1 MDINSIVTNVKRVLA
16 PFGIGKTQVPNND
29 IPYKKTTV
37 ENQMSWYDGI
47 PTITTEPVREDGTGG
62 IPPRAG
68 DIAGLHNVWST
79 TQFNAQLGIMP
90 NEYNSAYQDS
100 EYFKGY
106 PRGAVVLWPA
116 GDSTTKNIYI
126 SLIDNNTY
134 LPNNTQYWRQMID
147 GNAFANINLTNVPY
161 TPYYSDSIERTGVDF
176 VVRWWSRNDGQLAWR
191 LWRSGYCEIEGRT
204 WGITNTNS
212 INITLPFPIQ
222 RGGCNCQATPE
233 RSRTDNDWDMG
244 GVGLRLISNTV
255 AQMSFSRIPE
265 NPAYYYWRVTGE
277 IQR

>member
-29 IPYKKTTV
+29 IPYRKTTI

-147 GNAFANINLTNVPY
+147 GNAFANISLGNLN
-161 TPYYSDSIERTGVDF
+161 
-176 VVRWWSRNDGQLAWR
+176 
-191 LWRSGYCEIEGRT
+191 IEGKGLIKNIAFPAYSAREWRYAET
-204 WGITNTNS
+204 NYTAATNGWIYFCGNRNEQDSYIIIDGIQFIIYAEHATGAAAGAS
-212 INITLPFPIQ
+212 LLPISKGSTY
-222 RGGCNCQATPE
+222 R
-233 RSRTDNDWDMG
+233 
-244 GVGLRLISNTV
+244 ISNAT
-255 AQMSFSRIPE
+255 SIYE
-265 NPAYYYWRVTGE
+265 YWWLPCSVTY
-277 IQR
+277 